1 MKCSEINKN
10 TEDLRHH
17 TVDTLINK
25 TIIKFFLLQ
34 QIRHFWGVIT
44 VKYRSHLNVYIHA
57 HKEFS
62 SCTIFQ
68 YIMDIL
74 CQKLI

>member
-25 TIIKFFLLQ
+25 LFIVTDKTHL
-34 QIRHFWGVIT
+34 GCYIT

-62 SCTIFQ
+62 SRTIFQ
-68 YIMDIL
+68 YIMDKL